1 MLSLQGHRL
10 WERSQSGCRSP
21 VFGQIFLVDLWRLMP
36 PRGLQKKTFYAQ
48 RRQLRISSLFKR
60 THETLFANPG
70 AVEKRF
76 CDTGVEYQVTR
87 CASALVSR
95 FKDPEK
101 PETHLPSVDASFR
114 EQPESR
120 RACLRP
126 EEAVPRLRDGVDSE
140 DFKNDGGCVF
150 RLRFSTLSPVHL
162 EMPRQPCP

>member
-21 VFGQIFLVDLWRLMP
+21 IFGQIFLVDLWRLMP

-60 THETLFANPG
+60 THET
-70 AVEKRF
+70 
-76 CDTGVEYQVTR
+76 
-87 CASALVSR
+87 R

-101 PETHLPSVDASFR
+101 PETPLHSVDASFR
-114 EQPESR
+114 EQPDSR

-126 EEAVPRLRDGVDSE
+126 EEAFPRLRDGVDSE